1 MARILCVDPEVAAD
15 RGLETALRAMG
26 HTCVCASTLREGSQA
41 LGGEAFNLVIVGSR
55 LPDGRGL
62 ELLSALRRERMQ
74 IPVIVTTD
82 PADLESGME
91 SLRQGAVACLMRPL
105 RAEAI
110 RIAVANALETE
121 RPAPERPVESEAL
134 AFSCATPALVGE
146 SRALRHA
153 LEIIRAVAPTS
164 ETVLIEGE
172 SGTGKE
178 LLARALHEESRRA
191 GRPFVAV
198 NCAAMPE
205 GLIESTLFGHERG
218 AFTGAA
224 SRFIGAFERADGGS
238 LLLDEISELR
248 LDLQA
253 KLLRAI
259 QQKQFER
266 VGGGRPIRVD
276 VRIIATTNRD
286 LKAAVA
292 EGRFRRDLY
301 YRLNVFPVRVPPL
314 RERLEDVPLL
324 VRHFVD
330 EYARDLGIDPP
341 QVEPQTLRALSDR
354 VWPGNVRELQ
364 HAVVRAVVLKR
375 QGPLEFADFRLEEA
389 GRPIAEGL
397 ADELGSAREP
407 QPEWGTLNLRE
418 LERCAIERALGR
430 TGGNRARAARLLG
443 ISDRTLRNKVNGRGP
458 RAAAPGDGRK
468 DLPLDP
474 AASSAAPEL
483 SAPAEHAIAAA

>member
-1 MARILCVDPEVAAD
+1 MARILCVDPDVSRD
-15 RGLETALRAMG
+15 RGLEAGLRSTG
-26 HTCVCASTLREGSQA
+26 HTAICASTLREGAQA
-41 LGGEAFNLVIVGSR
+41 LRDGAFGLLVVASR

-62 ELLSALRRERMQ
+62 DLLRTLRRERAE

-82 PADLESGME
+82 PTELESGME
-91 SLRQGAVACLMRPL
+91 ALRQGAVACLMRPL
-105 RAEAI
+105 RAEAL
-110 RIAVANALETE
+110 RVAVANVLGVEG
-121 RPAPERPVESEAL
+121 PAPEPPVDPA
-134 AFSCATPALVGE
+134 AVAVPCATPALVGE

-178 LLARALHEESRRA
+178 LIARALHEESRRA

-218 AFTGAA
+218 AFTGATT
-224 SRFIGAFERADGGS
+224 RFIGAFERADGGS

-266 VGGGRPIRVD
+266 VGGSRPIRVD

-292 EGRFRRDLY
+292 AGRFRRDLF

-330 EYARDLGIDPP
+330 EYARDLGIEPP
-341 QVEPQTLRALSDR
+341 EVEPQTLRALSDR
-354 VWPGNVRELQ
+354 FWPGNVRELQ

-375 QGPLEFADFRLEEA
+375 GGPLEFADFRLEEA
-389 GRPIAEGL
+389 GRPGPEAPAGGPGV
-397 ADELGSAREP
+397 APEP
-407 QPEWGTLNLRE
+407 LPEWGTLNLRE
-418 LERCAIERALGR
+418 LERCAIERALSR

-458 RAAAPGDGRK
+458 RAATPGGGRK
-468 DLPLDP
+468 DLPRDP
-474 AASSAAPEL
+474 AASSAAGE
-483 SAPAEHAIAAA
+483 SAAAAENVAAAA

>member
-1 MARILCVDPEVAAD
+1 MARILCVDPDVSQD

-26 HTCVCASTLREGSQA
+26 HTSVCASTLREGSQA
-41 LGGEAFNLVIVGSR
+41 LRGEAISLAIVGSR
-55 LPDGRGL
+55 LPDGSGL
-62 ELLSALRRERMQ
+62 QLLDALRRERKE

-82 PADLESGME
+82 PADLENGME
-91 SLRQGAVACLMRPL
+91 SLRRGAVACLLRPL
-105 RAEAI
+105 RPEAL
-110 RIAVANALETE
+110 RIAVANALAAE
-121 RPAPERPVESEAL
+121 RPAPERPAKSEAIAL
-134 AFSCATPALVGE
+134 SCAAPALVGE
-146 SRALRHA
+146 SRALQHA
-153 LEIIRAVAPTS
+153 LDIIRAVAPTS

-218 AFTGAA
+218 AFTGATA
-224 SRFIGAFERADGGS
+224 RFVGAFERADGGS

-253 KLLRAI
+253 KLLRVI

-266 VGGGRPIRVD
+266 VGGSRPIQVD

-292 EGRFRRDLY
+292 AGRFRRDLY
-301 YRLNVFPVRVPPL
+301 YRLNVFPIRVPPL

-341 QVEPQTLRALSDR
+341 EVEPQTLRALSDR

-389 GRPIAEGL
+389 GRPVTEGP
-397 ADELGSAREP
+397 AGDPFSAHEP
-407 QPEWGTLNLRE
+407 LPEWGPLNLRE
-418 LERCAIERALGR
+418 LERYAIERALSR

-458 RAAAPGDGRK
+458 RVAAPGDGRK
-468 DLPLDP
+468 DLPPDP
-474 AASSAAPEL
+474 AAFSAAREP
-483 SAPAEHAIAAA
+483 SASVENAVAAA

>member
-1 MARILCVDPEVAAD
+1 MSRILCVDPEVSQD
-15 RGLETALRAMG
+15 PGLEQALRAMG
-26 HTCVCASTLREGSQA
+26 HSTVCASTLREGLQA
-41 LGGEAFNLVIVGSR
+41 LRGEAFSLIFAGSR
-55 LPDGRGL
+55 LPDGRGF
-62 ELLSALRRERMQ
+62 ELLEALRRER
-74 IPVIVTTD
+74 IDVPVIVTAD
-82 PADLESGME
+82 GSDLESGME
-91 SLRQGAVACLMRPL
+91 SLRHGAVACLMRPL
-105 RAEAI
+105 RPEAL
-110 RIAVANALETE
+110 RIAVGNALEAD
-121 RPAPERPVESEAL
+121 RPAPERAIDNAAIAL
-134 AFSCATPALVGE
+134 SCGAPAMVGE

-218 AFTGAA
+218 AFTGATT
-224 SRFIGAFERADGGS
+224 RFIGAFERADGGS

-266 VGGGRPIRVD
+266 VGGSRPIRVD
-276 VRIIATTNRD
+276 VRIISTTNQD
-286 LKAAVA
+286 LSAAVA
-292 EGRFRRDLY
+292 AGRFRPDLY

-330 EYARDLGIDPP
+330 EYSRDLGIEPP
-341 QVEPQTLRALSDR
+341 EVAPQTLRALSDR

-375 QGPLEFADFRLEEA
+375 QGPLEFADFRLEDGGRCGPEMFTSEPGAA
-389 GRPIAEGL
+389 GEHLP
-397 ADELGSAREP
+397 D
-407 QPEWGTLNLRE
+407 WGTLNLRE
-418 LERCAIERALGR
+418 LERCAIEHALSR
-430 TGGNRARAARLLG
+430 TGGNRVRAARLLG
-443 ISDRTLRNKVNGRGP
+443 ISDRTLRNKVNGRAP
-458 RAAAPGDGRK
+458 QATAPGGVRK
-468 DLPLDP
+468 VLPLDP
-474 AASSAAPEL
+474 AVSSAASQSSSPVEN
-483 SAPAEHAIAAA
+483 AIAAA